1 VAVIVKTEESM
12 KKWSLDEE
20 EDSDEESLA
29 PPRADGDAA
38 VKIDKVKEEVI
49 KEVVLPPLKKE
60 EVKEEEEE
68 LDPLDAYMTEVTKE
82 VRKIKGASFKAAKGL
97 VTKVHKDEKVQA
109 TNGESVEKKKGLFI
123 MMGVAKKKPEL
134 NIKKP
139 EVRRKHQNI
148 LYFNQQLM
156 LSGVLHRKI
165 HRHLSFVWRSMC
177 QYFFCLPLDSLFS
190 TQTPTHTLKHTHTH
204 THART
209 HTHPNIHTR
218 TPHAPISQ
226 TSTMLARWT
235 YQDLKHLWC
244 ALGWLK
250 KMRFKSFYLQFI
262 AITSFV
268 FFVSFLCTPIT
279 YLPDNIIFLKKVS
292 DWIRLV

>member
-1 VAVIVKTEESM
+1 MDKVDIKAVTTCLKCCLFQIELGREPVAVIVKTEESM

-38 VKIDKVKEEVI
+38 VKIEKVKEEVI

-97 VTKVHKDEKVQA
+97 VTKVHKDEKVQE

-156 LSGVLHRKI
+156 LPGVLHRKI
-165 HRHLSFVWRSMC
+165 HRHLSFVC
-177 QYFFCLPLDSLFS
+177 ANTFFACRFRLLLFDTDTHAH
-190 TQTPTHTLKHTHTH
+190 TQAHTHTSTHAH
-204 THART
+204 THTPTYT
-209 HTHPNIHTR
+209 HEPP
-218 TPHAPISQ
+218 TPQFRRHRRCSQ
-226 TSTMLARWT
+226 DGHIKT
-235 YQDLKHLWC
+235 
-244 ALGWLK
+244 
-250 KMRFKSFYLQFI
+250 
-262 AITSFV
+262 
-268 FFVSFLCTPIT
+268 
-279 YLPDNIIFLKKVS
+279 
-292 DWIRLV
+292 